1 MQTLSR
7 ISPNRDLA
15 VDELYNSMSIYR
27 NLAVM
32 NCFVYSG
39 GDYVQSLHP
48 SAALGPHHL
57 PCSHMFFVHINT
69 CSVMPCQANNTN
81 NI

>member
-15 VDELYNSMSIYR
+15 VDGYNSMSIYR

-32 NCFVYSG
+32 ITALSIVEVIMFSHY
-39 GDYVQSLHP
+39 P

-57 PCSHMFFVHINT
+57 PCSHMFFGHINT
-69 CSVMPCQANNTN
+69 CSVRPCQANNTN

>member
-1 MQTLSR
+1 MTVYMY
-7 ISPNRDLA
+7 A
-15 VDELYNSMSIYR
+15 YNVLLTNTCNMYEIKI
-27 NLAVM
+27 LLLLLLL
-32 NCFVYSG
+32 YSG
-39 GDYVQSLHP
+39 VDHVQSLHP

-69 CSVMPCQANNTN
+69 CSVRPCQANNTN

>member
-1 MQTLSR
+1 MEFCMQTLSR

-27 NLAVM
+27 NLAVRLW

-39 GDYVQSLHP
+39 GDHVQSLYP
-48 SAALGPHHL
+48 STALGRIIVRL
-57 PCSHMFFVHINT
+57 IILIISNT
-69 CSVMPCQANNTN
+69 IKSKNNES
-81 NI
+81 